1 MWGAILFKSVFTRYF
16 VIFMIIILVSFSI
29 LGLIYSSST
38 TTYSQ
43 NLKKETMRSTK
54 NTLVSFIS
62 SGYSSEGTTDFGKYI
77 YFSASD
83 ISPTIRH
90 IISAVNQDIF
100 VIVTNSDG
108 VVQMTVG
115 VPDSIK
121 MGEEIKEQFT
131 YSLKSTGSYD
141 GFSDCDGLFSSKMLV
156 SGGVVKDSTDNTA
169 GIVLV
174 CSASSSIP
182 GIAQNAVRTTVIAI
196 LWVAAAALITVFFV
210 TDKIVSPLK
219 QMSEAA
225 RSFTQG
231 KFDVRVPVSGNDEVA
246 ELATAFNNMA
256 STLEKNE
263 ELRKTFLANVS
274 HDLRTP
280 MTTIAGFIDNIL
292 SGAIPYEKQNYYL
305 EIVSSEVKR
314 LARLV
319 NSLLDISRIQAG
331 DRKFVMAPFDICE
344 MSRQI
349 IISLEQR
356 LESKNLDVRFEPEKD
371 KMLVNA
377 DRDAI
382 YQVLYNLCDN
392 AVKFS
397 KEGGVYKISH
407 IERDGKI
414 YTAVYNEG
422 QGIEKEELPL
432 VFDRFYKSDKSR
444 GLDRTGVGLGLYIVK
459 TIINSHGE
467 EIWVNSVYGEYC
479 EFVFTLTP
487 ADSPKKLAE
496 QSRKQTD
503 ISKKAKTD

>member
-1 MWGAILFKSVFTRYF
+1 MFKSVFTRYF
-16 VIFMIIILVSFSI
+16 TIFMVIIVVSFTI
-29 LGLIYSSST
+29 LGLIYSSSSA
-38 TTYSQ
+38 TYSK
-43 NLKKETMRSTK
+43 NIKKESMRSTRDS
-54 NTLVSFIS
+54 LVSYLS
-62 SGYSSEGTTDFGKYI
+62 SGYSSSGTTDFGRYV

-83 ISPTIRH
+83 ISPIINH
-90 IISAVNQDIF
+90 IIDAVNNDIF
-100 VIVTNSDG
+100 VIVTNGDG
-108 VVQMTVG
+108 LVQLAVSA
-115 VPDSIK
+115 PDGISEGDSVK
-121 MGEEIKEQFT
+121 DSSL
-131 YSLKSTGSYD
+131 YNLKSTD
-141 GFSDCDGLFSSKMLV
+141 DFSGYTDLDGLLPSKMLV
-156 SGGVVKDSTDNTA
+156 FSGRIADGTGATA
-169 GIVLV
+169 GMVIV
-174 CSASSSIP
+174 CSATSSIP
-182 GIAQNAVRTTVIAI
+182 GIAGNTVRTTIIAI
-196 LWVAAAALITVFFV
+196 LWVTAAALITVFFV

-219 QMSEAA
+219 KMSEAA
-225 RSFTQG
+225 RSFSHG
-231 KFDVRVPVSGNDEVA
+231 KFDVRVPVTGNDEVA
-246 ELATAFNNMA
+246 ELAAAFNNMA
-256 STLEKNE
+256 SSLEKNE
-263 ELRKTFLANVS
+263 ETRKTFLANVS

-356 LESKNLDVRFEPEKD
+356 LEKKNLDVRFEPEHD
-371 KMLVNA
+371 NMYVNA
-377 DRDAI
+377 DRDAV

-392 AVKFS
+392 AVKFARD
-397 KEGGVYKISH
+397 GGVYRISH

-422 QGIEKEELPL
+422 EGIAKEDLPM

-459 TIINSHGE
+459 TIIDSHGE

-487 ADSPKKLAE
+487 AETPKKQRTE
-496 QSRKQTD
+496 
-503 ISKKAKTD
+503 

>member
-1 MWGAILFKSVFTRYF
+1 MFKSVFTRFF
-16 VIFMIIILVSFSI
+16 VIFMIIILVSFTI
-29 LGLIYSSST
+29 LGLVYSSSSA
-38 TTYSQ
+38 TYSQ
-43 NLKKETMRSTK
+43 NVKKENMRSARDA
-54 NTLVSFIS
+54 VCSYVS
-62 SGYSSEGTTDFGKYI
+62 SGYLSSGTTDFGRYI

-83 ISPTIRH
+83 VSPTVRY
-90 IISAVNQDIF
+90 IISALNDDIF
-100 VIVTNSDG
+100 VLFANSDG
-108 VVQMTVG
+108 IIQMTVAAPSEISEG
-115 VPDSIK
+115 DA
-121 MGEEIKEQFT
+121 IKEQSV
-131 YSLKSTGSYD
+131 YAVKSSGSYEGFTDLD
-141 GFSDCDGLFSSKMLV
+141 GILPSKMQV
-156 SGGVVKDSTDNTA
+156 CASVIKDGGDNPA
-169 GIVLV
+169 GIVFV
-174 CSASSSIP
+174 CSARSSIS
-182 GIAQNAVRTTVIAI
+182 GFAESTLKTTMAAI

-210 TDKIVSPLK
+210 TDKVVSPLK

-225 RSFTQG
+225 RSFSQG
-231 KFDVRVPVSGNDEVA
+231 KFDVRVEVKGNDEIA

-256 STLEKNE
+256 SSLEKNE

-280 MTTIAGFIDNIL
+280 MTTIAGFVDNIL

-331 DRKFVMAPFDICE
+331 DKKFVMAPFDICE

-356 LESKNLDVRFEPEKD
+356 LEDKKLDVRFEPEHD

-397 KEGGVYKISH
+397 REGGIYRISH

-422 QGIEKEELPL
+422 QGILKDELSL

-444 GLDRTGVGLGLYIVK
+444 GLDRTGTGLGLYIVK
-459 TIINSHGE
+459 TIIDSHGE

-479 EFVFTLTP
+479 EFVFTLQP
-487 ADSPKKLAE
+487 ADQPKKLAGAAE
-496 QSRKQTD
+496 
-503 ISKKAKTD
+503 KAGGNAEKHKD

>member
-1 MWGAILFKSVFTRYF
+1 MFKSVFTRYF
-16 VIFMIIILVSFSI
+16 TIFMVIILVSFTI
-29 LGLIYSSST
+29 LGLIYASSSAS
-38 TTYSQ
+38 YSQ
-43 NLKKETMRSTK
+43 NIKKESMRSTRDS
-54 NTLVSFIS
+54 LLSYLS
-62 SGYSSEGTTDFGKYI
+62 SGYSASGTTDFGRYV

-83 ISPTIRH
+83 ISPIVRH
-90 IISAVNQDIF
+90 IITAVNNDIF
-100 VIVTNSDG
+100 VLVTSDEG
-108 VVQMTVG
+108 LIQMAVSAPAG
-115 VPDSIK
+115 ISEGDSVK
-121 MGEEIKEQFT
+121 DPSLYT
-131 YSLKSTGSYD
+131 LKSTDDYNGFTDLD
-141 GFSDCDGLFSSKMLV
+141 GFLPSKMLV
-156 SGGVVKDSTDNTA
+156 YGGRVKDQSGATA

-174 CSASSSIP
+174 CSATSSTP
-182 GIAQNAVRTTVIAI
+182 GIVGNTVKTTVIAI
-196 LWVAAAALITVFFV
+196 LWVTAAALITVFFV
-210 TDKIVSPLK
+210 TDRIVSPLK
-219 QMSEAA
+219 KMSEAA
-225 RSFTQG
+225 RSFSQG
-231 KFDVRVPVSGNDEVA
+231 KFDVRVPVTGNDEVA
-246 ELATAFNNMA
+246 ELAVAFNNMA
-256 STLEKNE
+256 SSLEKNE
-263 ELRKTFLANVS
+263 ETRKTFLGNVS

-356 LESKNLDVRFEPEKD
+356 LEKKNLDVRFEPEHD
-371 KMLVNA
+371 NMYVNA

-382 YQVLYNLCDN
+382 YQVLYNLADN
-392 AVKFS
+392 AVKFAR
-397 KEGGVYKISH
+397 EGGVYRISH

-422 QGIEKEELPL
+422 QGIIKEELPL

-459 TIINSHGE
+459 TIIDSHGE

-487 ADSPKKLAE
+487 AEQPKKQRE
-496 QSRKQTD
+496 GKNDTQ
-503 ISKKAKTD
+503 

>member
-1 MWGAILFKSVFTRYF
+1 V
-16 VIFMIIILVSFSI
+16 
-29 LGLIYSSST
+29 
-38 TTYSQ
+38 
-43 NLKKETMRSTK
+43 
-54 NTLVSFIS
+54 
-62 SGYSSEGTTDFGKYI
+62 
-77 YFSASD
+77 
-83 ISPTIRH
+83 
-90 IISAVNQDIF
+90 
-100 VIVTNSDG
+100 
-108 VVQMTVG
+108 
-115 VPDSIK
+115 
-121 MGEEIKEQFT
+121 
-131 YSLKSTGSYD
+131 
-141 GFSDCDGLFSSKMLV
+141 LV
-156 SGGVVKDSTDNTA
+156 SGGVIKDSTDNTA

-174 CSASSSIP
+174 CSSSSSIP

-225 RSFTQG
+225 RSFSQG

-356 LESKNLDVRFEPEKD
+356 LEAKNLDVRFEPEQD

-397 KEGGVYKISH
+397 KDGGVYKISH

-479 EFVFTLTP
+479 EFVFTLSP
-487 ADSPKKLAE
+487 ADSPKKLTE
-496 QSRKQTD
+496 QSKKQAD
-503 ISKKAKTD
+503 ITKKTKTD

>member
-1 MWGAILFKSVFTRYF
+1 MFKSVFTRFF
-16 VIFMIIILVSFSI
+16 VIFMIIILASFTI
-29 LGLIYSSST
+29 LGVVYSSSS

-43 NLKKETMRSTK
+43 NIKKENMRTATDAVASYVT
-54 NTLVSFIS
+54 
-62 SGYSSEGTTDFGKYI
+62 SGYLSSGTTDFGRYI

-83 ISPTIRH
+83 VSPVVGY
-90 IISAVNQDIF
+90 IISALNNDIF
-100 VIVTNSDG
+100 VLFANSDG
-108 VVQMTVG
+108 VIQITVG
-115 VPDSIK
+115 APAGITEGDA
-121 MGEEIKEQFT
+121 IKEQSVFAVKSSESYEGFT
-131 YSLKSTGSYD
+131 DLD
-141 GFSDCDGLFSSKMLV
+141 GVLPSKMLV
-156 SGGVVKDSTDNTA
+156 FAKVIKDGGGNPA
-169 GIVLV
+169 GIVFV
-174 CSASSSIP
+174 CSDRSAIYGFAESTIKTT
-182 GIAQNAVRTTVIAI
+182 IAAI

-210 TDKIVSPLK
+210 TDKVVSPLK

-225 RSFTQG
+225 RSFSQG
-231 KFDVRVPVSGNDEVA
+231 KFDVRVEVKGSDEIA

-256 STLEKNE
+256 FSLEKNE

-280 MTTIAGFIDNIL
+280 MTTIAGFVDNIL

-331 DRKFVMAPFDICE
+331 DKKFVMAPFDICE

-356 LESKNLDVRFEPEKD
+356 LEDKKLDVRFEPEHD

-397 KEGGVYKISH
+397 REGGVYKISH
-407 IERDGKI
+407 IERNGKI

-422 QGIEKEELPL
+422 QGIVKDELSL

-444 GLDRTGVGLGLYIVK
+444 GLDRTGTGLGLYIVK
-459 TIINSHGE
+459 TIIDSHGE

-479 EFVFTLTP
+479 EFVFTLSP
-487 ADSPKKLAE
+487 ADQPKKLADQTKKLTE
-496 QSRKQTD
+496 QRKNAETD
-503 ISKKAKTD
+503 

>member
-1 MWGAILFKSVFTRYF
+1 MFKSVFTRYF
-16 VIFMIIILVSFSI
+16 IIFMIIILVSFTI

-38 TTYSQ
+38 ANYSQ
-43 NLKKETMRSTK
+43 NIKKDTMKSARD
-54 NTLVSFIS
+54 TLVSFVS
-62 SGYSSEGTTDFGKYI
+62 SGYLASSTNDFGKYI
-77 YFSASD
+77 YFNASD

-90 IISAVNQDIF
+90 IITAVNQDIF
-100 VIVTNSDG
+100 VIITNDDG
-108 VVQMTVG
+108 VIQMAVG
-115 VPDSIK
+115 APSTIAEGDA
-121 MGEEIKEQFT
+121 IKEQAV
-131 YSLKSTGSYD
+131 YSLKSSGQYD
-141 GFSDCDGLFSSKMLV
+141 GFTDLDGLFPSKMLV
-156 SGGVVKDSTDNTA
+156 NSGVIRDSADNPA
-169 GIVLV
+169 GIVLI

-182 GIAQNAVRTTVIAI
+182 GIAENTVKTTVVAI
-196 LWVAAAALITVFFV
+196 LWVAASALITVFFV

-225 RSFTQG
+225 RSFSQG
-231 KFDVRVPVSGNDEVA
+231 KFDVRVPVNGSDEVA

-256 STLEKNE
+256 SSLEKNE

-280 MTTIAGFIDNIL
+280 MTTIAGFVDNIL

-349 IISLEQR
+349 IISLEQK
-356 LESKNLDVRFEPEKD
+356 LENKKLDVRFEPEHD

-377 DRDAI
+377 DRDAV

-397 KEGGVYKISH
+397 REGGVYKISH
-407 IERDGKI
+407 IERNGKI

-422 QGIEKEELPL
+422 QGIAKEELPL

-459 TIINSHGE
+459 TIIDSHGE

-479 EFVFTLTP
+479 EFVFTLPP
-487 ADSPKKLAE
+487 AEASKKQSEMPKKI
-496 QSRKQTD
+496 KD
-503 ISKKAKTD
+503 

>member
-1 MWGAILFKSVFTRYF
+1 M
-16 VIFMIIILVSFSI
+16 VIIVVSFTI
-29 LGLIYSSST
+29 LGLIYSSSSA
-38 TTYSQ
+38 TYSK
-43 NLKKETMRSTK
+43 NIKKESMRSTRDS
-54 NTLVSFIS
+54 LVSYLS
-62 SGYSSEGTTDFGKYI
+62 SGYSSSGTTDFGRYV

-83 ISPTIRH
+83 ISPIINH
-90 IISAVNQDIF
+90 IIDAVNNDIF
-100 VIVTNSDG
+100 VIVTNGDG
-108 VVQMTVG
+108 LVQLAVSA
-115 VPDSIK
+115 PDGISEGDSVK
-121 MGEEIKEQFT
+121 DSSL
-131 YSLKSTGSYD
+131 YNLKSTD
-141 GFSDCDGLFSSKMLV
+141 DFSGYTDLDGLLPSKMLV
-156 SGGVVKDSTDNTA
+156 FSGRIADGTGATA
-169 GIVLV
+169 GMVIV
-174 CSASSSIP
+174 CSATSSIP
-182 GIAQNAVRTTVIAI
+182 GIAGNTVRTTIIAI
-196 LWVAAAALITVFFV
+196 LWVTAAALITVFFV

-219 QMSEAA
+219 KMSEAA
-225 RSFTQG
+225 RSFSQG
-231 KFDVRVPVSGNDEVA
+231 KFDVRVPVTGNDEVA
-246 ELATAFNNMA
+246 ELAAAFNNMA
-256 STLEKNE
+256 SSLEKNE
-263 ELRKTFLANVS
+263 ETRKTFLANVS

-356 LESKNLDVRFEPEKD
+356 LEKKNLDVRFEPEHD
-371 KMLVNA
+371 NMYVNA
-377 DRDAI
+377 DRDAV

-392 AVKFS
+392 AVKFARD
-397 KEGGVYKISH
+397 GGVYKISH

-422 QGIEKEELPL
+422 EGIAKEDLPM

-459 TIINSHGE
+459 TIIDSHGE
-467 EIWVNSVYGEYC
+467 EIWVNSVHGEYC

-487 ADSPKKLAE
+487 AEAPKKQRA
-496 QSRKQTD
+496 D
-503 ISKKAKTD
+503 

>member
-1 MWGAILFKSVFTRYF
+1 MFKSVFTRYF
-16 VIFMIIILVSFSI
+16 TIFMVIIVVSFTI
-29 LGLIYSSST
+29 LGLIYSSSSA
-38 TTYSQ
+38 TYSK
-43 NLKKETMRSTK
+43 NIKKESMRSTRDS
-54 NTLVSFIS
+54 LVSYLS
-62 SGYSSEGTTDFGKYI
+62 SGYSSSGTTDFGRYV

-83 ISPTIRH
+83 ISPIINH
-90 IISAVNQDIF
+90 IIDAVNNDIF
-100 VIVTNSDG
+100 VIVTNGDG
-108 VVQMTVG
+108 LVQLAVSA
-115 VPDSIK
+115 PDGISEGDSVK
-121 MGEEIKEQFT
+121 DSSL
-131 YSLKSTGSYD
+131 YNLKSTD
-141 GFSDCDGLFSSKMLV
+141 DFSGYTDLDGLLPSKMLV
-156 SGGVVKDSTDNTA
+156 FSGRIADGTGATA
-169 GIVLV
+169 GMVIV
-174 CSASSSIP
+174 CSATSSIP
-182 GIAQNAVRTTVIAI
+182 GIAGNTVRTTIIAI
-196 LWVAAAALITVFFV
+196 LWVTAAALITVFFV

-219 QMSEAA
+219 KMSEAA
-225 RSFTQG
+225 RSFSQG
-231 KFDVRVPVSGNDEVA
+231 KFDVRVPVTGNDEVA
-246 ELATAFNNMA
+246 ELAAAFNNMA
-256 STLEKNE
+256 SSLEKNE
-263 ELRKTFLANVS
+263 ETRKTFLANVS

-356 LESKNLDVRFEPEKD
+356 LEKKNLDVRFEPEHD
-371 KMLVNA
+371 NMYVNA
-377 DRDAI
+377 DRDAV

-392 AVKFS
+392 AVKFARD
-397 KEGGVYKISH
+397 GGVYRISH

-422 QGIEKEELPL
+422 EGIAKEDLPM

-459 TIINSHGE
+459 TIIDSHGE

-487 ADSPKKLAE
+487 AETPKKQRTE
-496 QSRKQTD
+496 
-503 ISKKAKTD
+503 

>member
-1 MWGAILFKSVFTRYF
+1 MFKSVFTRYF
-16 VIFMIIILVSFSI
+16 TIFMIIILVSFTI
-29 LGLIYSSST
+29 LGLIYSSSSA
-38 TTYSQ
+38 TYSQ
-43 NLKKETMRSTK
+43 NIKKDTMRSTRD
-54 NTLVSFIS
+54 TLVSYITS
-62 SGYSSEGTTDFGKYI
+62 DYLSSEYSDFSNYVYYHTSG
-77 YFSASD
+77 
-83 ISPTIRH
+83 ISPVIKH
-90 IISAVNQDIF
+90 IISAVNQDLF
-100 VIVTNSDG
+100 VLVANNDG
-108 VVQMTVG
+108 RIQMTVDA
-115 VPDSIK
+115 PDGISEGAKIS
-121 MGEEIKEQFT
+121 EQSAYNVKNT
-131 YSLKSTGSYD
+131 ENYESYTD
-141 GFSDCDGLFSSKMLV
+141 LEGLLPSKMLV
-156 SGGVVKDSTDNTA
+156 TGGVITDNANETV
-169 GIVLV
+169 GVVLI
-174 CSASSSIP
+174 CSGSSSVS
-182 GIAQNAVRTTVIAI
+182 GIAENAVKTTIAAI

-225 RSFTQG
+225 RSFSQG

-256 STLEKNE
+256 SSLEKNE

-280 MTTIAGFIDNIL
+280 MTTIAGFVDNIL

-305 EIVSSEVKR
+305 GIVSSEVKR

-356 LESKNLDVRFEPEKD
+356 LEDKNLDVRFEPEHD

-392 AVKFS
+392 AVKFAR
-397 KEGGVYKISH
+397 EGGVYKISH
-407 IERDGKI
+407 IERNGKI

-422 QGIEKEELPL
+422 EGIVKDELPL

-459 TIINSHGE
+459 TIIDSHGE

-487 ADSPKKLAE
+487 AQQPKKSAE
-496 QSRKQTD
+496 S
-503 ISKKAKTD
+503 SKKSAELSKKTTD

>member
-1 MWGAILFKSVFTRYF
+1 MFKSVFARYF
-16 VIFMIIILVSFSI
+16 IIFMIIILVSFTV
-29 LGLIYSSST
+29 LGLIYSSSSA
-38 TTYSQ
+38 TYSQ
-43 NLKKETMRSTK
+43 NIKKRTMETTK
-54 NTLVSFIS
+54 DTLVSYVS
-62 SGYSSEGTTDFGKYI
+62 SGYSASSTTDFGRYI

-90 IISAVNQDIF
+90 IINAVNQDIF
-100 VIVTNSDG
+100 VVIANSEG

-115 VPDSIK
+115 APDTLSE
-121 MGEEIKEQFT
+121 GDTIKEQFI
-131 YSLKSTGSYD
+131 YSLKSTGDYN
-141 GFSDCDGLFSSKMLV
+141 GFTDIEGLFASKILV
-156 SGGVVKDSTDNTA
+156 SGGVVKDASDSVV
-169 GIVLV
+169 GVILI
-174 CSASSSIP
+174 CSESSSIP
-182 GIAQNAVRTTVIAI
+182 GIAENTVRTTVVAI

-225 RSFTQG
+225 RSFSAG
-231 KFDVRVPVSGNDEVA
+231 KFDVRVPVSGSDEVA

-256 STLEKNE
+256 ASLEKNE

-280 MTTIAGFIDNIL
+280 MTTIAGFVDNIL

-305 EIVSSEVKR
+305 EIVSSETKR

-349 IISLEQR
+349 IISLESR
-356 LESKNLDVRFEPEKD
+356 LEAKNLDVRFEPEHD

-397 KEGGVYKISH
+397 REGGVYKISH

-414 YTAVYNEG
+414 FTAVYNEG
-422 QGIEKEELPL
+422 QGIVKEELPL

-459 TIINSHGE
+459 TIIDSHGE

-479 EFVFTLTP
+479 EFVFTLPP
-487 ADSPKKLAE
+487 AEAPKKLKDNE
-496 QSRKQTD
+496 KNKD
-503 ISKKAKTD
+503 

>member
-1 MWGAILFKSVFTRYF
+1 MFKSVFTRFF
-16 VIFMIIILVSFSI
+16 VIFMIIILVSFTI
-29 LGLIYSSST
+29 LGVVYSSSSA
-38 TTYSQ
+38 TYSQ
-43 NLKKETMRSTK
+43 NAKKETMRSARDA
-54 NTLVSFIS
+54 VSDYVS
-62 SGYSSEGTTDFGKYI
+62 SGFLASDRKDFYDYI
-77 YFSASD
+77 YYSLD
-83 ISPTIRH
+83 VSPIKY
-90 IISAVNQDIF
+90 IISALNSDIF
-100 VIVTNSDG
+100 VFFTDSDEIVRKPIEAPAG
-108 VVQMTVG
+108 VTEG
-115 VPDSIK
+115 AAL
-121 MGEEIKEQFT
+121 KEQTAYSVKSNGVYEGFT
-131 YSLKSTGSYD
+131 DLDGSLP
-141 GFSDCDGLFSSKMLV
+141 SKMLV
-156 SGGVVKDSTDNTA
+156 YASVIKDAGDNPV
-169 GIVLV
+169 GIVFV
-174 CSASSSIP
+174 CSARSSIS
-182 GIAQNAVRTTVIAI
+182 GFAENTLKTTMAAI

-210 TDKIVSPLK
+210 TDKVVSPLK

-225 RSFTQG
+225 RSFSQG
-231 KFDVRVPVSGNDEVA
+231 KFDARVEVKGNDEIA

-256 STLEKNE
+256 SSLEKNE
-263 ELRKTFLANVS
+263 DLRKTFLANVS

-280 MTTIAGFIDNIL
+280 MTTIAGFVDNIL

-331 DRKFVMAPFDICE
+331 DKKFVMAPFDICE

-356 LESKNLDVRFEPEKD
+356 LEDKKLDVRFEPEQD

-397 KEGGVYKISH
+397 REGGVYKISH

-422 QGIEKEELPL
+422 QGILKDELSL

-444 GLDRTGVGLGLYIVK
+444 GLDRTGAGLGLYIVK
-459 TIINSHGE
+459 TIIDSHGE
-467 EIWVNSVYGEYC
+467 EIWVNSVYGKYC
-479 EFVFTLTP
+479 EFVFTLSP
-487 ADSPKKLAE
+487 ADQPKKLTE
-496 QSRKQTD
+496 QS
-503 ISKKAKTD
+503 KKPAETQKNTKTD

>member
-1 MWGAILFKSVFTRYF
+1 MFKSVFTRYF
-16 VIFMIIILVSFSI
+16 TIFMVIIVVSFTI
-29 LGLIYSSST
+29 LGLIYSSSSA
-38 TTYSQ
+38 TYSK
-43 NLKKETMRSTK
+43 NIKKESMRSTRDS
-54 NTLVSFIS
+54 LVSYLS
-62 SGYSSEGTTDFGKYI
+62 SGYSSSGTTDFGRYV

-83 ISPTIRH
+83 ISPIINH
-90 IISAVNQDIF
+90 IIDAVNNDIF
-100 VIVTNSDG
+100 VIVTNGDG
-108 VVQMTVG
+108 LVQLAVSA
-115 VPDSIK
+115 PDGISEGDSVK
-121 MGEEIKEQFT
+121 DSSL
-131 YSLKSTGSYD
+131 YNLKSTD
-141 GFSDCDGLFSSKMLV
+141 DFSGYTDLDGLLPSKMLV
-156 SGGVVKDSTDNTA
+156 FSGRIADGTGATA
-169 GIVLV
+169 GMVIV
-174 CSASSSIP
+174 CSATSSIP
-182 GIAQNAVRTTVIAI
+182 GIAGNTVRTTIIAI
-196 LWVAAAALITVFFV
+196 LWVTAAALITVFFV

-219 QMSEAA
+219 KMSEAA
-225 RSFTQG
+225 RSFSQG
-231 KFDVRVPVSGNDEVA
+231 KFDVRVPVTGNDEVA
-246 ELATAFNNMA
+246 ELAAAFNNMA
-256 STLEKNE
+256 SSLEKNE
-263 ELRKTFLANVS
+263 ETRKTFLANVS

-356 LESKNLDVRFEPEKD
+356 LEKKNLDVRFEPEHD
-371 KMLVNA
+371 NMYVNA
-377 DRDAI
+377 DRDAV

-392 AVKFS
+392 AVKFARD
-397 KEGGVYKISH
+397 GGVYKISH

-422 QGIEKEELPL
+422 EGIAKEDLPM

-459 TIINSHGE
+459 TIIDSHGE
-467 EIWVNSVYGEYC
+467 EIWVNSVHGEYC

-487 ADSPKKLAE
+487 AEAPKKQRA
-496 QSRKQTD
+496 D
-503 ISKKAKTD
+503 